1 MSVVCLVAP
10 EPSSSVS
17 AGISISGRNSASGL
31 NSTSGSMF
39 ISRPPLARD
48 LVTMAE
54 DGPAPG
60 RVTAGVGSVSRGART
75 KSDFLTGRCN
85 LGYGLDLNPFLQ
97 PAIIDELLTS
107 FEKFAQ
113 SAEASK

>member
-1 MSVVCLVAP
+1 
-10 EPSSSVS
+10 
-17 AGISISGRNSASGL
+17 
-31 NSTSGSMF
+31 
-39 ISRPPLARD
+39 
-48 LVTMAE
+48 MAA

-60 RVTAGVGSVSRGART
+60 RVTGVSEQFPGVPEQNPTCRI
-75 KSDFLTGRCN
+75 GRCD
-85 LGYGLDLNPFLQ
+85 LRYGLDLNPFLQ